1 MAVRK
6 PLYLTGSNQF
16 QEMSTAM
23 VDEIVDQMIYQYSTD
38 PTVELS
44 LSSGT
49 EVATIND
56 TRLQASA
63 VSSDVTDLPSD
74 AETDPIT
81 TKTITYTLYH
91 DTETGLSAETDTGKT
106 WPVYMTATNQIQ
118 AMSLQDVKDTFI
130 YPAIDLLTSAST
142 TTQQGG
148 TYHVNTTVSGA
159 VGTIFTDTRADASAY
174 SASDGSDSDSD
185 PTLFFTE
192 DKTYSSG
199 GGSGT
204 NTFVVNNVTNLL
216 VGHSIAG
223 TGLTAQPGR
232 AIIGAIDVGT
242 NTITVVNANAWN
254 VTNQS
259 YDALNFSSQASGT
272 YRFKGEVIDQPAA
285 AINTYYLHL
294 IAGSD
299 TSYTDPLYITGG
311 NNLQTYASA
320 TFKTLLKDWVRKVA
334 SDEVGYRISYNLTES
349 GSPGSGNVRGT
360 SMIDTVLN
368 GSGDFQQKQH
378 SGDDY
383 RAQEFPNGTQTT
395 ASTYSLRINKS

>member
-1 MAVRK
+1 MAVRN
-6 PLYLTGSNQF
+6 PIYLTGSNQL
-16 QEMSTAM
+16 QEMTSAM
-23 VDEIVDQMIYQYSTD
+23 VDEVVDQMIYQYSTD
-38 PTVELS
+38 PTVELN

-49 EVATIND
+49 EVGTIND

-63 VSSDVTDLPSD
+63 VSSDVTNVPTD
-74 AETDPIT
+74 AETDDIT

-118 AMSLQDVKDTFI
+118 AMSLTDVKDTFI
-130 YPAIDLLTSAST
+130 YPAINLLTSAST

-159 VGTIFTDTRADASAY
+159 VGAIFTDTRADASAY
-174 SASDGSDSDSD
+174 TADTIAGDTGAD
-185 PTLFFTE
+185 LGFTQN
-192 DKTYSSG
+192 KTYSSG

-216 VGHSIAG
+216 PGHSIAG
-223 TGLTAQPGR
+223 TGLIAQPGR
-232 AIIGAIDVGT
+232 AIIGSIDGT
-242 NTITVVNANAWN
+242 TITVVNANAWN

-272 YRFKGEVIDQPAA
+272 YRFKGEAIDQPAA

-294 IAGSD
+294 VAGSD
-299 TSYTDPLYITGG
+299 TSYTDPLYITGD
-311 NNLQTYASA
+311 NDLQTYASA
-320 TFKTLLKDWVRKVA
+320 TFKTLLKDWVRKAA

-349 GSPGSGNVRGT
+349 GAPGSGSVRGS

-368 GSGDFQQKQH
+368 GSGDFQTFQQD
-378 SGDDY
+378 GDDY

>member
-6 PLYLTGSNQF
+6 PLYYSSGNIR
-16 QEMSTAM
+16 EMTTAM
-23 VDEIVDQMIYQYSTD
+23 VTEVVNQMIFQYSTN

-63 VSSDVTDLPSD
+63 VSSDVTNLPTD
-74 AETDPIT
+74 GETDDIS
-81 TKTITYTLYH
+81 TKTITHTLYH
-91 DTETGLSAETDTGKT
+91 NTETGLSAETDTGKT
-106 WPVYMTATNQIQ
+106 WPVYYNSGNIR
-118 AMSLQDVKDTFI
+118 AMSLTDVKDTFI

-174 SASDGSDSDSD
+174 TANTIAGDTGAD
-185 PTLFFTE
+185 LGFTQ

-216 VGHSIAG
+216 PGHSIAG

-232 AIIGAIDVGT
+232 AIIGSIDGT
-242 NTITVVNANAWN
+242 TITVVNANAWN

-272 YRFKGEVIDQPAA
+272 YRFKGEAIDQPAA

-294 IAGSD
+294 VAGSD
-299 TSYTDPLYITGG
+299 TSYTDPLYIRGD
-311 NNLQTYASA
+311 NDLQTYASA
-320 TFKTLLKDWVRKVA
+320 TFKTLLKDWVRKAA

-349 GSPGSGNVRGT
+349 DTPGSGSVRGS

-368 GSGDFQQKQH
+368 GSGDFQTFQQD
-378 SGDDY
+378 GDDY

>member
-6 PLYLTGSNQF
+6 PLYYDSGDIK
-16 QEMSTAM
+16 EMTTTM
-23 VDEIVDQMIYQYSTD
+23 VEEIVDQMIYQYSTD

-63 VSSDVTDLPSD
+63 VSSDVTDLPTD
-74 AETDPIT
+74 GETDDIS

-91 DTETGLSAETDTGKT
+91 NTETGLSAETDTGKT
-106 WPVYMTATNQIQ
+106 WPVYNNSGNIQ
-118 AMSLQDVKDTFI
+118 AMSLTDVKDTFI

-174 SASDGSDSDSD
+174 TDDTIAGATGADLG
-185 PTLFFTE
+185 FTQ

-216 VGHSIAG
+216 EGHSIAG

-232 AIIGAIDVGT
+232 AIIGSIDVGT

-272 YRFKGEVIDQPAA
+272 YRFKGEAIDQPAA

-299 TSYTDPLYITGG
+299 TSYTDPLYIRSD
-311 NNLQTYASA
+311 NDLQTYASA
-320 TFKTLLKDWVRKVA
+320 TFKTLLKDWVRKAV

-349 GSPGSGNVRGT
+349 GSPGSGSVRG
-360 SMIDTVLN
+360 SPMIDTVLN
-368 GSGDFQQKQH
+368 GSGDFKTFKQDN
-378 SGDDY
+378 DDY
-383 RAQEFPNGTQTT
+383 RAQEFPDGTQIT
-395 ASTYSLRINKS
+395 ASTYSLRINKT